1 MEQSACNSKTTEK
14 RLQEKVSLM
23 CIGLTLMA
31 QQQSVFNI

>member
-1 MEQSACNSKTTEK
+1 MEKSACTSKTTEK

-31 QQQSVFNI
+31 QQQSVFKI